1 MEATEDSKA
10 GASIAEASGTSPA
23 DALAAGLATALAAAA
38 LPTWRKA
45 YLSNLIASG
54 RRFAGIGNGRGAEY
68 CFSKVDEALRTA
80 PSAAAS
86 GRASESQRTGPDR
99 PAERA
104 RRQLRDDRIVNAEKV
119 LEAHGARLSGLEK
132 RTYRDRLAKLR
143 LESTEPS
150 HAGKADAGLLDLR
163 RRLYHRVLK
172 SQKATLLR
180 RRAPEA
186 GRHPKP
192 ARISATPA
200 AWQPVTGP
208 YNDRSN
214 LEELLSV
221 LGAADPAWVEEF
233 LELYGDLIGLSALLP
248 GGSAPKK

>member
-1 MEATEDSKA
+1 
-10 GASIAEASGTSPA
+10 
-23 DALAAGLATALAAAA
+23 
-38 LPTWRKA
+38 
-45 YLSNLIASG
+45 
-54 RRFAGIGNGRGAEY
+54 
-68 CFSKVDEALRTA
+68 
-80 PSAAAS
+80 
-86 GRASESQRTGPDR
+86 
-99 PAERA
+99 
-104 RRQLRDDRIVNAEKV
+104 
-119 LEAHGARLSGLEK
+119 
-132 RTYRDRLAKLR
+132 
-143 LESTEPS
+143 
-150 HAGKADAGLLDLR
+150 
-163 RRLYHRVLK
+163 
-172 SQKATLLR
+172 LLR

-233 LELYGDLIGLSALLP
+233 LELYGDLIALSALLP